1 MKPRFEPL
9 SAEEEAEVARG
20 IALDEENPEWSEADF
35 QAARPAAEVVPAV
48 VAAARRT
55 RGKQVAP
62 TKELVSLRLD
72 PDVVARLRA
81 SGPGWQS
88 RVNEALR
95 RLVMAG

>member
-20 IALDEENPEWSEADF
+20 IALDEENPAS
-35 QAARPAAEVVPAV
+35 EVVPAV